1 MRNRLISSHFKHTK
15 FIKVL
20 NKEYLIMIFFCRSS
34 IALINFTHTFNS
46 FLHIIHYHF
55 LGKKKT
61 KKKHV
66 CALLQLFLWIN
77 SACGTEVI
85 EQFMRWPSIKI
96 IVWKRGR
103 KKETKL
109 QKRMTTKFNRI
120 SRQVNASTIV
130 GCEWWLSCQK
140 EFISKN
146 LEYINYF
153 T

>member
-1 MRNRLISSHFKHTK
+1 MWEMRLISNHFKHTK

-20 NKEYLIMIFFCRSS
+20 NIEFLIMIFFCRSS
-34 IALINFTHTFNS
+34 IALINFIHSFNS
-46 FLHIIHYHF
+46 FLRIIHYHF
-55 LGKKKT
+55 LG
-61 KKKHV
+61 KKHV

-77 SACGTEVI
+77 SACGTEVVA
-85 EQFMRWPSIKI
+85 QFMQWPSIKI
-96 IVWKRGR
+96 IVWKRGE

-109 QKRMTTKFNRI
+109 QKRMATKFNRI

-146 LEYINYF
+146 LESINYF